1 MLSVSTAHEH
11 NMIHSIYKIMLK
23 LVFCSYCFNKN
34 ISVWYSDSIF
44 NGKSTTSEAD
54 KKQSSLLNTILD
66 FNSKGRPRSKAHKEK
81 NNNTYESA
89 NALYEGWEINLNA
102 FKSRIFLLK
111 STKLKGRPS
120 DLPST
125 AKVSDCMQLK
135 IFAPKQMLWRLQ
147 AAPAQIQASN
157 TSETC

>member
-11 NMIHSIYKIMLK
+11 IMIHSIYKIMLK

-44 NGKSTTSEAD
+44 NGKSTISEAD
-54 KKQSSLLNTILD
+54 KKQSSLLSTILD
-66 FNSKGRPRSKAHKEK
+66 SNSKGRPKSKAHKEK
-81 NNNTYESA
+81 NNTYESA
-89 NALYEGWEINLNA
+89 NALYEDWEINLNA

-120 DLPST
+120 DLLST

-135 IFAPKQMLWRLQ
+135 ILAPKQMLWRLQ
-147 AAPAQIQASN
+147 AGPAQIQSSN
-157 TSETC
+157 TSETY

>member
-11 NMIHSIYKIMLK
+11 IMIHSIYKIMLK

-44 NGKSTTSEAD
+44 NGKSTISEAD
-54 KKQSSLLNTILD
+54 KKQSSLLSTILD
-66 FNSKGRPRSKAHKEK
+66 SNSKGRPKSKAHKEK
-81 NNNTYESA
+81 NNTYESA
-89 NALYEGWEINLNA
+89 NALYEDWEINLNA

-120 DLPST
+120 DLLST

-135 IFAPKQMLWRLQ
+135 ILAPKQMLWRLQ
-147 AAPAQIQASN
+147 AGPAQIQASN
-157 TSETC
+157 TSETY